1 MDALDKKIQR
11 MVNEELTKSEVTNMI
26 KSNISSELSSRDFK
40 KVVRDISSDVIED
53 LFKSLW
59 QNNNI
64 WKSRVKNG

>member
-1 MDALDKKIQR
+1 MDALDRKIQR

-53 LFKSLW
+53 LFKALW

>member
-1 MDALDKKIQR
+1 MDALDRKIQR
-11 MVNEELTKSEVTNMI
+11 LVNEELTKSEVTNMI